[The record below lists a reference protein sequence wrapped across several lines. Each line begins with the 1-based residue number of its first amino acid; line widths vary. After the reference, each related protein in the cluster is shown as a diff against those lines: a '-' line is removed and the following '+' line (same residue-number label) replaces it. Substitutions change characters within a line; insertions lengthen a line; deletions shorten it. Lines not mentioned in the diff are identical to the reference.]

1 MKFNGVMI
9 GSEDPHALAAFYT
22 SVLGE
27 PGFHEDSWYGWDD
40 MALML
45 GAHSDVHG
53 RNATPQRIMLM
64 IEVADM
70 DEAFATLVGLGAKV
84 IAEPYKPE
92 RRREISSWRR
102 SRTPT
107 ATTCNCKRPE
117 TTSDEVTA
125 RWSIIPDGGDRLP
138 YASLAAI
145 DVAVR
150 RTCAVGPGRAVAMS
164 RSLHGLGDQ
173 VTE

>member
-27 PGFHEDSWYGWDD
+27 PGFHDGSWYGWDD
-40 MALML
+40 MSVML

-53 RNATPQRIMLM
+53 KNATPQRIMLM

-92 RRREISSWRR
+92 ADRDFQL
-102 SRTPT
+102 
-107 ATTCNCKRPE
+107 ATFE
-117 TTSDEVTA
+117 D
-125 RWSIIPDGGDRLP
+125 PDGNYLQLET
-138 YASLAAI
+138 A
-145 DVAVR
+145 
-150 RTCAVGPGRAVAMS
+150 
-164 RSLHGLGDQ
+164 
-173 VTE
+173 